1 MDFNKINWPSFDEKI
16 LFEEKINYVVQ
27 INGKKRGIL
36 NLNRDIDEEK
46 VFQEIIKDKN
56 ISKYI
61 SDKKINKKIFI
72 PNKLINIIV

>member
-1 MDFNKINWPSFDEKI
+1 
-16 LFEEKINYVVQ
+16 
-27 INGKKRGIL
+27 L